1 MHSSQRDKAYKEA
14 GVDIEAGNT
23 FVSRIKPL
31 VASTHVRGVVSDI
44 GGFGG
49 LFKPAM
55 SMFNDPVLVASTDG
69 VGTKLKFAFL
79 FDIHDTVGIDL
90 VAMSVNDIVV
100 QGAKPLFFLD
110 YFATGKL
117 DIDKAEAVIRGIV
130 EGCKEAQ
137 CALIGGE
144 TAEMPDFYAAGE
156 YDLSGFCVGMVDN
169 DKIVDGSSIGVGD
182 AIIGL
187 GSSGA
192 HSNGYSL
199 IRKIYAE
206 SGLAPTDV
214 FPGTDKTVAEVLL
227 EPTRIYVEAVRNVSR
242 DWEIHGMVH
251 VTGGGFYDNI
261 VRVLPKAV
269 TAKVQFGSWDIP
281 PVFHWLR
288 EQGQLTWEEMLQI
301 FNSGIGYIM
310 IVKKDIAAD
319 VVHRLEALKQDVWII
334 GEIAERVDDEEQVQI
349 EFSKESTAGSQE

>member
-1 MHSSQRDKAYKEA
+1 MSQRDKAYKDA
-14 GVDIEAGNT
+14 GVDIQAGNA
-23 FVSRIKPL
+23 FVSRIKSL
-31 VASTHVRGVVSDI
+31 VASTYTKGVVNDI

-49 LFKPAM
+49 LYKPPM

-69 VGTKLKFAFL
+69 VGTKLKLAFM
-79 FDIHDTVGIDL
+79 FDRHDTVGIDL

-117 DIDKAEAVIRGIV
+117 DIDKAEAVIKGIV
-130 EGCKEAQ
+130 DGCKEAQ

-144 TAEMPDFYAAGE
+144 TAEMPDFYADGE

-169 DKIVDGSSIGVGD
+169 DKVVDGSSIGVGD
-182 AIIGL
+182 IIIGL
-187 GSSGA
+187 ASSGV

-199 IRKIYAE
+199 VRKLYAQ
-206 SGLAPTDV
+206 SGLQPEDT

-227 EPTRIYVEAVRNVSR
+227 TPTRIYVEAVRNVMR

-261 VRVLPKAV
+261 VRVLPKTV
-269 TAKVQFGSWDIP
+269 TARVSFGTWTVP
-281 PVFHWLR
+281 PVFDWLR
-288 EQGQLTWEEMLQI
+288 EQGGMAWEEMLQI

-310 IVKKDIAAD
+310 VVKKDVAQD
-319 VVHRLEALKQDVWII
+319 VLQRLGALKQEAWII
-334 GEIAERVDDEEQVQI
+334 GEIVERRDGEEQVQI
-349 EFSKESTAGSQE
+349 HFPDPTACE

>member
-1 MHSSQRDKAYKEA
+1 MSQRDKAYKEA

-23 FVSRIKPL
+23 FVSRIKSL
-31 VASTHVRGVVSDI
+31 VASTYTKGVVNDI

-49 LFKPAM
+49 LYKPSM

-79 FDIHDTVGIDL
+79 FDKHDTVGIDL
-90 VAMSVNDIVV
+90 VAMSVNDIIV

-117 DIDKAEAVIRGIV
+117 DVDKAEAVIKGIV
-130 EGCKEAQ
+130 DGCKEAQ

-144 TAEMPDFYAAGE
+144 TAEMPDFYPDGE

-169 DKIVDGSSIGVGD
+169 DKVVDGSSIGVGD
-182 AIIGL
+182 VIIGL
-187 GSSGA
+187 ASSGV

-199 IRKIYAE
+199 VRKLYAE
-206 SGLAPTDV
+206 SGLSPADP
-214 FPGTDKTVAEVLL
+214 FPGAKKTVAEVLL

-242 DWEIHGMVH
+242 DWTINGMVH

-261 VRVLPKAV
+261 VRVLPKTV
-269 TAKVQFGSWDIP
+269 TARIRFGKWDIP
-281 PVFHWLR
+281 PVFQWLKR
-288 EQGQLTWEEMLQI
+288 QGNLSWEEMLQI

-310 IVKKDIAAD
+310 IVKKDVATD
-319 VVHRLEALKQDVWII
+319 VVHRLGALKQDAWII
-334 GEIAERVDDEEQVQI
+334 GEIDERKPGEEQVQI
-349 EFSKESTAGSQE
+349 LFPESNAC